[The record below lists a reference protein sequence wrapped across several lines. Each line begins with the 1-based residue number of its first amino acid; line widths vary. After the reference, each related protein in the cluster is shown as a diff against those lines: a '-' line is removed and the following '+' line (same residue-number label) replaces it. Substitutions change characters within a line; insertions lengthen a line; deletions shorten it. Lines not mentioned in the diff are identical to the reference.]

1 MHDGQYSKVERL
13 LGTDPVSGE
22 PIIAKYG
29 QYGAYVQKGEGENR
43 QFANLAE
50 GQLIETIS
58 LEDALQLFALP
69 RTVGAY
75 EGFDIVAM
83 KGRFG
88 PYLKWN
94 GQNFSLPRGKDPLK
108 VTLEEC
114 IAVVAA
120 QKDKPAAGE
129 AIAEFGE
136 IKVINGRYGLYIKYR
151 GENYRIPKGTKPE
164 ALTEEFCR
172 GIVNSGSP
180 TGSAGRKFHKRR
192 G

>member
-1 MHDGQYSKVERL
+1 MA
-13 LGTDPVSGE
+13 T
-22 PIIAKYG
+22 
-29 QYGAYVQKGEGENR
+29 
-43 QFANLAE
+43 
-50 GQLIETIS
+50 
-58 LEDALQLFALP
+58 
-69 RTVGAY
+69 
-75 EGFDIVAM
+75 

-94 GQNFSLPRGKDPLK
+94 GQNFSLPRGKNPLQVGLDEC
-108 VTLEEC
+108 VT
-114 IAVVAA
+114 IIAA

-129 AIAEFGE
+129 PLVEYGE
-136 IKVINGRYGLYIKYR
+136 IQVINGRYGPYIKYR

-172 GIVNSGSP
+172 NLINSGTP